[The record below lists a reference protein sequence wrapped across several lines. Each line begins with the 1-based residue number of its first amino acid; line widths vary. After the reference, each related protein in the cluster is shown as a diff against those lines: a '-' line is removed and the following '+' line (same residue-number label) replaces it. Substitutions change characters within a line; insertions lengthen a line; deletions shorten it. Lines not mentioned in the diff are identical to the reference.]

1 MSKQHEQPN
10 YPSFAEVKAAS
21 LRSIHAVLARWLPG
35 GKTVDNG
42 HEYTAPNPTR
52 ADKSMGSFKVNL
64 SKGAWSDFAT
74 GDSGGDLIDLVRY
87 VDGCSEVEAR
97 NALADFL
104 NMTASA
110 PTSPTKQSKSAKADS
125 WEAIQ
130 PIPDEAMQ
138 ARPARHYRHG
148 KPSMLWTYRDPQGR
162 PLMLVCRFDLKADS
176 DGKRRK
182 EFAPLTWCKSSQTGK
197 HEWRWQGLPPR
208 RPLLYLD
215 KLAARPNA
223 PVVICEGEK
232 AADAAAS
239 LLSDYVATCWPNGS
253 KAWNKSD
260 FTPLKGRDVLLWPD
274 NDEPGITCMDALAQH
289 LTSIGAQRVQL
300 IALPVLQ
307 QQPGMAS
314 GKPTF
319 SQGGEWPEGADAAD
333 AQAGGWTAAHM
344 AELVN
349 TGELFCLPDAP
360 APTPTTKQTS
370 NTPAVTAGYRV
381 SADGVYLVAEDGEAR
396 QICSRLDI
404 LARTR
409 DEKGHSWG
417 LLVEFTDP
425 DGDAKRWNIPA
436 RSMAGDF
443 GKEVVGPL
451 VDMGLNLAPNRPG
464 RHSRNDLQSYLQA
477 YQSTERARLVTRL
490 GWHER
495 AYLLPDRQIGD
506 SGELLHF
513 YEAGAQLPPIT
524 QAGTLDQWRKQIAA
538 LCIGNHRLAFVV
550 SLAFAGPLLHLL
562 GYESGGFHI
571 YGDSSD
577 GKTTHLYVAGSVW
590 GSPHMRRSWRSTDN
604 ALESIAAAHSDGLL
618 VLDEIGMCDPRIIG
632 ETIYML
638 GNGTGKARANDR
650 GTGARPVQEWRLL
663 FLSSGEKTLAQH
675 MAEAGKE
682 LKAGMEVRMLALP
695 ADAGKGLGTFEHL
708 HGLPDGAALSDT
720 LTARAGKWYGTA
732 AVAFLQAL
740 AQEDLPPL
748 AAVLRSSVENFV
760 ATALPPSP
768 SGQARRAATR
778 FGLVAMAGEL
788 ATSYGIT
795 GWPYGFATQAARAC
809 LDAWLAERGGAGN
822 LEGDAIVQRLR
833 LIIERYGESKFT
845 RWDGVAAKT
854 DDHAPR
860 TSDRLGFRRTVDHSY
875 GDALYTTV
883 TYYFLTTA
891 WRDEVFK
898 GMNTRNVNR
907 ELLARNIITPGK
919 DGKASQSVALPGM
932 GTTRTYVVDNAALF
946 SNEPDTQ
953 AA

>member
-1 MSKQHEQPN
+1 MSKQHELPK

-35 GKTVDNG
+35 GKTVDCG

-64 SKGAWSDFAT
+64 NKGAWSDFAT

-104 NMTASA
+104 NMSASV
-110 PTSPTKQSKSAKADS
+110 PTGPAKQSKSTKADS

-138 ARPARHYRHG
+138 TRPARHYRHG
-148 KPSMLWTYRDPQGR
+148 KPSTLWTYRDPQGR
-162 PLMLVCRFDLKADS
+162 PVMLVCRFDLKADS

-215 KLAARPNA
+215 KLAARSGA
-223 PVVICEGEK
+223 PVVVCEGEK

-239 LLSDYVATCWPNGS
+239 LLPDHVATCWPNGS

-274 NDEPGITCMDALAQH
+274 NDAPGIECMNELAQH
-289 LTSIGAQRVQL
+289 LRTMGAQRVQL
-300 IALPVLQ
+300 VSLPALQ
-307 QQPGMAS
+307 QRPGMND
-314 GKPTF
+314 GKPSFT
-319 SQGGEWPEGADAAD
+319 QGGDWPLAADAAD
-333 AQAGGWTAAHM
+333 AQAIGWTALHI
-344 AELVN
+344 AELMRA
-349 TGELFCLPDAP
+349 GELNYSPATQVTKAP
-360 APTPTTKQTS
+360 AIKAG
-370 NTPAVTAGYRV
+370 AVPGYRSSAEGVFIV
-381 SADGVYLVAEDGEAR
+381 SEDGEAR

-417 LLVEFTDP
+417 LLVELIDP
-425 DGDAKRWNIPA
+425 DGDSKRWNIPA

-451 VDMGLNLAPNRPG
+451 VDMGLSLAPNRPG

-495 AYLLPDRQIGD
+495 AYLIPDQQIGS

-513 YEAGAQLPPIT
+513 YEAGTQLPPIT

-538 LCIGNHRLAFVV
+538 LCVGNHRLAFVV
-550 SLAFAGPLLHLL
+550 SAAFAGPLLHLL
-562 GYESGGFHI
+562 GYESGGYHL

-577 GKTTHLYVAGSVW
+577 GKTTHLHVAGSVW
-590 GSPHMRRSWRSTDN
+590 GSPRVVRSWRSTDN

-638 GNGTGKARANDR
+638 GNGTGKARSNDR
-650 GTGARPVQEWRLL
+650 GTGGRPVQEWRLL
-663 FLSSGEKTLAQH
+663 FLSTGEKTLSQH

-695 ADAGKGLGTFEHL
+695 ADAGKGLGTFEQL
-708 HGLPDGAALSDT
+708 HGLPDGAAFSDT
-720 LTARAGKWYGTA
+720 LTARAGKWYGTP

-740 AQEDLPPL
+740 TKEDIPPL
-748 AAVLRSSVENFV
+748 AAVMRISVENFT
-760 ATALPPSP
+760 AAALPASP

-778 FGLVAMAGEL
+778 FGLVAIAGEL

-795 GWPYGFATQAARAC
+795 GWPDGYATQAARVC

-833 LIIERYGESKFT
+833 LVIERYGESRFT
-845 RWDGVAAKT
+845 RWDSVAAKT

-860 TSDRLGFRRTVDHSY
+860 TSDRLGFRRTVNHSY

-883 TYYFLTTA
+883 TYYFLSTA

-898 GMNTRNVNR
+898 GMNLRNVNR
-907 ELLARNIITPGK
+907 ELAARGIITQGK
-919 DGKASQSVALPGM
+919 DGKAAQLVTLPGM
-932 GTTRTYVVDNAALF
+932 GNARAYVVDSAALVADT
-946 SNEPDTQ
+946 PDTE